1 MTSDEQYLIVR
12 AGNYSISIAAQTVL
26 RIWPTDAPDAA
37 YSATPIDLRA
47 VLGGGAE
54 EKGVAVAL
62 EMADAA
68 CVLIVDAV
76 SGMANIAED
85 AFMALPGVFGF
96 ARGLFDAAC
105 RDPIASV
112 HPLRLR
118 RQPSFEALPL

>member
-1 MTSDEQYLIVR
+1 
-12 AGNYSISIAAQTVL
+12 
-26 RIWPTDAPDAA
+26 
-37 YSATPIDLRA
+37 
-47 VLGGGAE
+47 
-54 EKGVAVAL
+54 
-62 EMADAA
+62 MADAV

-76 SGMANIAED
+76 SEMANIAED

-105 RDPIASV
+105 RDPIGGA